1 MYLGRVLGRAVSKM
15 VCTEARN
22 PRAMPAADLCREA
35 PDGVETVSDP
45 DPARALE
52 TAVRLAGPDGLVIAT
67 GSLYLV
73 GELFRIY
80 GVDEDTGAFPHGV
93 SHTPG

>member
-1 MYLGRVLGRAVSKM
+1 MLFRS
-15 VCTEARN
+15 
-22 PRAMPAADLCREA
+22 ADLAREA
-35 PDGVETVSDP
+35 PDGVETVSDS
-45 DPARALE
+45 DPVRALG

-80 GVDEDTGAFPHGV
+80 GVDEDTYAVAHGV